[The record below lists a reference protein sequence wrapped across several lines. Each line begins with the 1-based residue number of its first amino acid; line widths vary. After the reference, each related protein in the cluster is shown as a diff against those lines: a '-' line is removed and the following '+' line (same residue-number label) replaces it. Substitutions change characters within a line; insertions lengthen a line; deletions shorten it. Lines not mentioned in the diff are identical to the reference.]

1 MVLLKNAHYDFNS
14 AFAHKNAAFA
24 AALLAH
30 SSAFQK
36 DWEDALWKCQAW
48 RTLLWGL
55 FQCGTRRKR
64 DKVRQQKNVR
74 LQDHCKELIY
84 LQIPQL
90 GLNDGYFLGKNC

>member
-1 MVLLKNAHYDFNS
+1 MEMPSLE
-14 AFAHKNAAFA
+14 
-24 AALLAH
+24 
-30 SSAFQK
+30 
-36 DWEDALWKCQAW
+36 W
-48 RTLLWGL
+48 TLLWGL